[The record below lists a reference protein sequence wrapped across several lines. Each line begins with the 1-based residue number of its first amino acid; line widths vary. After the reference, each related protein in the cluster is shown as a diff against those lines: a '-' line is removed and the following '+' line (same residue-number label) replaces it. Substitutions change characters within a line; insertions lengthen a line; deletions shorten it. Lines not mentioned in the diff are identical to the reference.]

1 MYEQDTDKGEVGSSS
16 LPRPTSFLKLDK
28 VFKEIED
35 KRIKTAKTKM
45 KTNELKKEA
54 KLDKSI
60 NKETKSVK
68 ERLIDLKSM
77 FNEDLITKEEYE
89 EQRKNL
95 ISEI

>member
-1 MYEQDTDKGEVGSSS
+1 
-16 LPRPTSFLKLDK
+16 
-28 VFKEIED
+28 
-35 KRIKTAKTKM
+35 M